1 MEWVTNKKILL
12 CLWGKAKDQQNWKKN
27 LKEKQENYIFVL
39 FKISCRHLKPSF
51 STSRAEWGG
60 SVRTARRTWSSSWS
74 VKFTAQTW
82 TCSSTHWREWL
93 TTFAACQKKRASVWS
108 LIQCFYHVSTGPINH
123 CMRYQPIRR
132 MAGALISLFALDHSA
147 LVSPTDKRP
156 RQMQHVDHQIWSWHG
171 PRPSSEWLRICS

>member
-1 MEWVTNKKILL
+1 MFGKIYLVWVICLEQPVKLMEWVTNKKILL
-12 CLWGKAKDQQNWKKN
+12 CLWGKAKDQQKWKKN

-108 LIQCFYHVSTGPINH
+108 LIHPNAFIMLAQDPLTTACD
-123 CMRYQPIRR
+123 
-132 MAGALISLFALDHSA
+132 ISQSDGWQEH
-147 LVSPTDKRP
+147 
-156 RQMQHVDHQIWSWHG
+156 
-171 PRPSSEWLRICS
+171 